1 MATMKAAV
9 YRGDRTVPVE
19 DVEVPGV
26 GPGQLLLEVGYC
38 GICGSDLHM
47 VIEGW
52 GAPGSV
58 SGHEYSG
65 VVAAV
70 GPDVSGWAPGDR
82 AVGGPG
88 PGCGSCRF
96 CTAGRTNLCA
106 ARPRSGI
113 DPFIGAFARFKLL
126 DAQCAYPIPDQLTL
140 RHAAL
145 TEPLAVALAGI
156 RKVSLTE
163 GARVLVTGGGPIG
176 QLTIALLGSLS
187 EVSEIVLC
195 EPVELRR
202 RRGME
207 LGATSAT
214 TPDLLTAPP
223 LPMDV
228 AERPFA
234 AAFECSGHPAAMEA
248 ALDNLDRGGTLVLSG
263 TGMRRPRF
271 DANRIILNE
280 LVVTGTVEYTHHDYM
295 AAIDLLAGG
304 RLPLDDL
311 IEPGEFG
318 LDDVESAMDRLSRGE
333 LAGKVLVRPGILRP
347 EDR

>member
-1 MATMKAAV
+1 MPTMKAAV

-19 DVEVPGV
+19 DVEVPAV

-52 GAPGSV
+52 GTPGSV

-70 GPDVSGWAPGDR
+70 GPDVEGWAPGDR
-82 AVGGPG
+82 AVGGPA
-88 PGCGSCRF
+88 PGCGTCRF
-96 CTAGRTNLCA
+96 CVAGRTNLCA

-113 DPFIGAFARFKLL
+113 DPFTGAFAHYKVL
-126 DAQCAYPIPDQLTL
+126 DSRCAYRIPDHLSL

-156 RKVSLTE
+156 RKVPLTG
-163 GARVLVTGGGPIG
+163 GARILVTGGGPIG
-176 QLTIALLGSLS
+176 QLTVALLGTLS

-202 RRGME
+202 RRGLA
-207 LGATSAT
+207 LGATSAI
-214 TPDLLTAPP
+214 TPDQLTAPP

-228 AERPFA
+228 ADRPFA
-234 AAFECSGHPAAMEA
+234 AAFECSGHPDAMGA

-280 LVVTGTVEYTHHDYM
+280 LVVTGTVEYTPADYE

-304 RLPLDDL
+304 RLPLEEL
-311 IEPGEFG
+311 IEPGQFG
-318 LDDVESAMDRLSRGE
+318 LDDVESAMERLSRGE
-333 LAGKVLVRPGILRP
+333 LAGKVLVQPGTLRP